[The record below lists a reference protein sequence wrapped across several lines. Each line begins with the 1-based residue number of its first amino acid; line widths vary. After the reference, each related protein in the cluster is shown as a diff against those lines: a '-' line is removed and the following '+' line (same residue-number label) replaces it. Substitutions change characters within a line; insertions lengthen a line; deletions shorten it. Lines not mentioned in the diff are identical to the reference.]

1 MMASEHRAV
10 WNLATLVGN
19 HADAPSI
26 TVTGLALDS
35 RRARPGDA
43 FFAVQGVTQH
53 GIDFAADAVAKGAV
67 AVLTD
72 LEQNDP
78 RLAVVPETTAV
89 VHIGSDRETVGM
101 IAARFFGAPTEALEL
116 VAVTGTNGKSS
127 ISWLVAS
134 ALEVLGRD
142 AAVLGTLGGGRPQ
155 QRIHQALTTP
165 DAVSLHA
172 FAARLVDDGITA
184 LAMEASSHAIDQA
197 RIAGADID
205 VAVFSNLSRDH
216 LDYHGDMHHYF
227 EAKAALFA
235 RAELRARVI
244 CIDDAA
250 GRKLHERHAAQA
262 IWVAAGDARGDTSL
276 PHLFGTD
283 IQANASGLSMTWRS
297 GDLTGPLSSTLI
309 GRFNAQN
316 LMLALATLQA
326 LGVELGD
333 AADALSQV
341 AAPPGRL
348 QRAGQQ
354 SPAVYIDYAHT
365 PDALA
370 AALAALRPHS
380 RAALWCVFGCGGD
393 RDRGKRAPMARA
405 AATGADHIV
414 VTSDNPRGEAPEAI
428 IADIV
433 AGLGDQSHEVFVDR
447 REAIAHTVASA
458 ADGDTVL
465 IAGKGHETT
474 QRIGASALPFDDVAE
489 ARIALARR
497 EEAGQ

>member
-1 MMASEHRAV
+1 MMASPHRAA
-10 WNLATLVGN
+10 WDLATLVGN
-19 HADAPSI
+19 AAAAPSLTI
-26 TVTGLALDS
+26 TGLALDS
-35 RRARPGDA
+35 RRTRPGDA
-43 FFAVQGVTQH
+43 FFAVQGVALH
-53 GIDFAADAVAKGAV
+53 GIAFAADAVANGAV

-72 LEQNDP
+72 LAPGDA
-78 RLAVVPETTAV
+78 RLEVVPETAAL
-89 VHIGSDRETVGM
+89 VHIGSDRETVGA
-101 IAARFFGAPTEALEL
+101 IAARFFGAPTEALEV

-127 ISWLVAS
+127 VSWLVAS
-134 ALEVLGRD
+134 ALEQLGRD

-155 QRIHQALTTP
+155 RRIQQALTTP
-165 DAVSLHA
+165 DPVSLHD
-172 FAARLVDDGITA
+172 FAARLIDEGVTA

-235 RAELRARVI
+235 RDELRARVI

-250 GRKLHERHAAQA
+250 GRKLYERHASDA
-262 IWVAAGDARGDTSL
+262 IWVAAGDARGEPGR
-276 PHLFGTD
+276 PHLFATD
-283 IQANASGLSMTWRS
+283 VQAQASGLSIAWRS
-297 GDLTGPLSSTLI
+297 GDHTGQLTSALI

-316 LMLALATLQA
+316 LMLALATLHA
-326 LGVELGD
+326 LGIELD
-333 AADALSQV
+333 RAADALSQV

-348 QRAGQQ
+348 QRAGAQ
-354 SPAVYIDYAHT
+354 SPAVYVDYAHT

-380 RAALWCVFGCGGD
+380 RGALWCVFGCGGD

-433 AGLGDQSHEVFVDR
+433 AGFGGQPHEVFVDR
-447 REAIAHTVASA
+447 RDAIAHAVARA

-497 EEAGQ
+497 EEVVR